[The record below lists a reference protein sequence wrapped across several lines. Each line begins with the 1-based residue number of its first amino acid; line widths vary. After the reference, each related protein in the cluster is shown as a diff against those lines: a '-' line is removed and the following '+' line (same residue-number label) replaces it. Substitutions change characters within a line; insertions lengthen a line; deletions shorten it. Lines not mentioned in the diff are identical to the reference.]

1 MMRTFIVAFVV
12 SVLGLGPASA
22 LACEGARVDVGG
34 YGIWMRV
41 AGSGPVAVL
50 FESGN
55 GADSSDWSTVEPL
68 VRESGVRTVVYDRAG
83 LGQSEPAPG
92 AYAIDNDVAALER
105 ALAVCGV
112 DGPLIIVAHSYGGF
126 IAEILAASEHSVAGL
141 VLVDAAV
148 PGYFTDDVANGIV
161 AEYSPQFPELE
172 QARPDL
178 ARVLIPIVLTY
189 PETARRMR
197 AVVVPLAMPVID
209 IVAERSWVST
219 PEALEAWQRAHEAFV
234 AESPAREA
242 VFASGSGHN
251 VMRDRPEVVLDAIR
265 QMIAKVTAD

>member
-1 MMRTFIVAFVV
+1 MRTFIIAIVV
-12 SVLGLGPASA
+12 GVLGLSQGSA
-22 LACEGARVDVGG
+22 LACEGSRVDVGG

-41 AGSGPVAVL
+41 AGSGPITVL

-55 GADSSDWSTVEPL
+55 GADSSDWTAVEPA
-68 VRESGVRTVVYDRAG
+68 VRESGVRTVIYDRAG
-83 LGQSEPAPG
+83 LGQAEPARGP
-92 AYAIDNDVAALER
+92 YTIDNDVVGLER
-105 ALAVCGV
+105 ALTACGV

-126 IAEILAASEHSVAGL
+126 IAEVLAASDRNVVGL

-148 PGYFTDDVANGIV
+148 PGYFTDDVADGIV
-161 AEYSPQFPELE
+161 AEYSPQFPALE

-178 ARVLIPIVLTY
+178 ARVLIPIVRAY

-197 AVVVPLAMPVID
+197 TVVVPMATPVID

-219 PEALEAWQRAHEAFV
+219 PEALEAWRRAHEMFV

-242 VFASGSGHN
+242 VFAAGSGHN
-251 VMRDRPEVVLDAIR
+251 VMRDRPEVVVDAIR
-265 QMIAKVTAD
+265 HMIAKVAAD